1 MERGGLAQAK
11 RWGDFYIRS
20 HVSTFSH
27 TYMDT
32 INSIAQALTSVA
44 LTPRTGLLLMFLVAA
59 AVSDVLTY
67 RIPNWLTVSGMLAG
81 VVASTLDAPVA
92 VMPTVLASLGGLFVG
107 LVCLM
112 PLHALRLMGAGDV
125 KLMAVVGAFLGFP
138 AVLMAILF
146 TLVAGGVM
154 AVVWTLALRV
164 GRRVATNVGGVF
176 RSVAVAA
183 WTATPPVRP
192 VFQSAG
198 RLPYA
203 VCILAGTTVF
213 LVVRQLIR

>member
-1 MERGGLAQAK
+1 
-11 RWGDFYIRS
+11 
-20 HVSTFSH
+20 
-27 TYMDT
+27 MDT
-32 INSIAQALTSVA
+32 VTSIAQALTSVA

-125 KLMAVVGAFLGFP
+125 KLMAVVGAFIGFP

-154 AVVWTLALRV
+154 AVVWTLALRL
-164 GRRVATNVGGVF
+164 GRRVASNVGGMF
-176 RSVAVAA
+176 RSVAIAA
-183 WTATPPVRP
+183 WTRTSPVAP
-192 VFQSAG
+192 AFQSAG

-213 LVVRQLIR
+213 LVVRQMAR